1 MAKRFLKFPLK
12 NPVLTLIVF
21 GILFRLLVIYCYP
34 HITIHG
40 DTESYLDLA
49 ELLSRLNLS
58 GYQGYR
64 SPGYPLLLLFN
75 SLPITVI
82 LQFIFGITTI
92 VVAYKNMLLLKFNA
106 DKAFFTALFLS
117 SLLNLVF
124 YELAIITESLTLLLI
139 TVIVHIYLKNVD
151 YNLSKKTIIYL
162 NILFAFLILIKP
174 FYFFLP
180 FIFYGFSVLK
190 DYSFKNIFNRS
201 LFTLI
206 GPIIC
211 FFGWS
216 YVNKINTGYFVP
228 TTYYGVNLFQ
238 NCVYFAEK
246 SPEKYHEIRD
256 IYIKHRDLAIRNNK
270 DVSMSVWDAYGDLI
284 ATSNHSFVDLS
295 YKLNEFSKETIKQN
309 PLDYIRQVLL
319 FSWMDFWQTSIFWEK
334 EGFKAPYAYAGI
346 RFVWYIQSAIL
357 VYFKIAFVLLFPIQL
372 YRFGV
377 TKKMTPEFVLSSLI
391 MVTSLAQ
398 AIVAYGTN
406 SRYSYP
412 FEFLMIILVIS
423 FISRFKY
430 RES

>member
-1 MAKRFLKFPLK
+1 MTKKILGFLLK
-12 NPVLTLIVF
+12 KPILTLIIF
-21 GILFRLLVIYCYP
+21 GILIRLLVVYCYP

-49 ELLSRLNLS
+49 ELLSRLNLT

-64 SPGYPLLLLFN
+64 SPGYPLLLLFS
-75 SLPITVI
+75 SLSITI
-82 LQFIFGITTI
+82 LLQFIFGIATI
-92 VVAYKNMLLLKFNA
+92 IIAYKNMLLLKFEAN
-106 DKAFFTALFLS
+106 KAFFTALFLS
-117 SLLNLVF
+117 TLLNLIF
-124 YELAIITESLTLLLI
+124 YELAILTESLTLLLI
-139 TVIVHIYLKNVD
+139 TIIAHIYLKNFD
-151 YNLSKKTIIYL
+151 QKISIKTVVYL
-162 NILFAFLILIKP
+162 NVLFAFLILVKP

-180 FIFYGFSVLK
+180 FVFYGFSILK
-190 DYSFKNIFNRS
+190 NASFKNVFNRS
-201 LFTLI
+201 LLTLI

-256 IYIKHRDLAIRNNK
+256 IYLKYRDIAIRENK
-270 DVSMSVWDAYGDLI
+270 DVSMSVWDAYDELI
-284 ATSNHSFVDLS
+284 VTTNYSFIDLS
-295 YKLNEFSKETIKQN
+295 YQLNEFSKETIKQN
-309 PLDYIRQVLL
+309 PFDYIRQVLL

-334 EGFKAPYAYAGI
+334 EGFKSPYSYAGI
-346 RFVWYIQSAIL
+346 RFVWYIQSVIL

-372 YRFGV
+372 YRSISS
-377 TKKMTPEFVLSSLI
+377 KKITADFALSSLI
-391 MVTSLAQ
+391 IITSLAQ

-412 FEFLMIILVIS
+412 FEFLIIILVIS

-430 RES
+430 REI